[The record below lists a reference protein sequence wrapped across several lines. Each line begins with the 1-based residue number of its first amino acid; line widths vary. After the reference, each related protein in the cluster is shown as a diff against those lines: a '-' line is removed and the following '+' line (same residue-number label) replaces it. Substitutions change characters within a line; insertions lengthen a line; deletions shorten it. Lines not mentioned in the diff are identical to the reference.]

1 MAGGMKKTS
10 REEFNDLLTKYY
22 ASLKRDY
29 QAILNPYIFSLLD
42 YLKLHNYK
50 IALASSSSQQLI
62 HYALTTSKSCSIY
75 RWSAYRYYRLFRNKE
90 MRVSNSYFF

>member
-1 MAGGMKKTS
+1 MICVDNRKFRDIVYGWWNEKTS

-75 RWSAYRYYRLFRNKE
+75 R
-90 MRVSNSYFF
+90 